1 MTVWLNI
8 HTEREIMPV
17 LEVLARA
24 KINLTLDI
32 TGLLPDGYHEL
43 ETVMQSIALC
53 DRLFFSLRPQGIE
66 FQTDSPLVPAG
77 PENLVYRAAELLQR
91 VTGCRRGVHIFLSK
105 NIPVAAGLGGGSAD
119 AAATLAALNQL
130 WSLGLDRGELID
142 LGAKLGA
149 DVPFCLTGGT
159 VLARGKGELLTPL
172 KPLPPV
178 GVVMVTPPLAVST
191 AQIYRA
197 YDRLL
202 PGVHPDTAAMVA
214 AVERRDIP
222 AVAARLGNILEPVTT
237 ALYPQVSA
245 VKAALKAAGPLG
257 VVMSGSGPTVFG
269 LCRDEEE
276 ACRVAGRLDPGLGR
290 ILHTRFCDHALK
302 LAVIDGSR

>member
-1 MTVWLNI
+1 M
-8 HTEREIMPV
+8 
-17 LEVLARA
+17 LEALARA

-53 DRLFFSLRPQGIE
+53 DRLVFSPRPQGIE
-66 FQTDSPLVPAG
+66 LQTDSPLLPSG

-91 VTGCRRGVHIFLSK
+91 VTGCRQGVHIFLSK

-130 WSLGLDRGELID
+130 WSLGLSREEL
-142 LGAKLGA
+142 LVLAAKLGA
-149 DVPFCLTGGT
+149 DVPFCLVGGT

-172 KPLPPV
+172 KPLPPL
-178 GVVMVTPPLAVST
+178 GVVLVTPPLAAST
-191 AQIYRA
+191 AQIYRE

-202 PGVHPDTAAMVA
+202 PGIHPDTPAMVA
-214 AVERRDIP
+214 AIERQDVP
-222 AVAARLGNILEPVTT
+222 AVAALLENTLEPVTT
-237 ALYPQVSA
+237 SLYPQVTA
-245 VKAALKAAGPLG
+245 VKEALKAAGALG

-269 LCRDEEE
+269 LSRDEEE
-276 ACRVAGRLDPGLGR
+276 ARRVAGRLNPGLGR
-290 ILHTRFCDHALK
+290 ILYTRFCNHAIK
-302 LAVIDGSR
+302 LAVINGCR